1 MSATTRTT
9 IGIMAALVATL
20 ALGLAP
26 ASANVRFDDDV
37 IPAYARIAAGPVTG
51 GVEEVFHTAEWA
63 AIPFYRPPACV
74 PADFNLLDFFDIPR
88 VFGCGPQTVQT
99 STIWRNGPGIDQAPI
114 MAQSRGLGAVPVWF
128 VSWPELEAAMADGE
142 LTIGELAGLPSLLVG
157 TASFYTETLHPTQ
170 AAQVPLTV
178 FVARGMLDD
187 GRSFQAQATRS
198 GGAGRLTH
206 VRIAFG

>member
-1 MSATTRTT
+1 MSISTRTT
-9 IGIMAALVATL
+9 IAVVAALIVTL

-26 ASANVRFDDDV
+26 ASANVRIDDDV
-37 IPAYARIAAGPVTG
+37 VPFYARIG
-51 GVEEVFHTAEWA
+51 GEVYHDGAWA
-63 AIPFYRPPACV
+63 AIPFYRPPACI
-74 PADFNLLDFFDIPR
+74 PADFNLLDFFDVPR

-99 STIWRNGPGIDQAPI
+99 STIWRNGPGIDAAPI
-114 MAQSRGLGAVPVWF
+114 MAKSRGLGAVPVWF
-128 VSWPELEAAMADGE
+128 VSLPQLQAAMADGE
-142 LTIGELAGLPSLLVG
+142 LTIGELAGLPSRLVG

-198 GGAGRLTH
+198 GGAGGLTH